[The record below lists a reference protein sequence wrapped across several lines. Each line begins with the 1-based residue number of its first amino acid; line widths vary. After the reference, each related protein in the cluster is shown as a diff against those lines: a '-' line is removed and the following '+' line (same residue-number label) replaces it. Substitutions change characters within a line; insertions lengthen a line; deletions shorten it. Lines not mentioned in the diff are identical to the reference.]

1 MKFRKLAVVLA
12 SALALSIPACNRV
25 RAPDVELIGVRFA
38 GIGFQGIALNA
49 DLSIVTPNKFAM
61 EADSVT
67 FKLEAGDP
75 NQPGTWVPVTTG
87 TQRAAIRVE
96 GGGRNVVAVPI
107 EFAYSDLG
115 TSVRS
120 ILGRGTLEYRV
131 SGRVWVRKPI
141 RIPVPFRHTGNVS
154 IAQAK

>member
-1 MKFRKLAVVLA
+1 MKLRRRALVLA
-12 SALALSIPACNRV
+12 SAIALSIVGCNRV
-25 RAPDVELIGVRFA
+25 SAPDVELIGVRFA

-49 DLSIVTPNKFAM
+49 DLSIANPNKFAM

-75 NQPGTWVPVTTG
+75 NQPGKWVPVTNG
-87 TQRAAIRVE
+87 THREPIRVE
-96 GGGRNVVAVPI
+96 GGGKRVVAVPI

-141 RIPVPFRHTGNVS
+141 RIPVPFRHTGSVT